1 MSATEH
7 TCRARE
13 CDPVSRETG
22 RVRGEAEQRATRDFL
37 NGDYASSQ
45 TDSTVPSS
53 AKIAAWHL
61 LDGENRTVSERKLF
75 ALVDAVVSV
84 LTHGGREETAR
95 LAFEIVVGPAVALA
109 AVRILTGEE
118 R

>member
-1 MSATEH
+1 MHGDDASLTDRLEDQE
-7 TCRARE
+7 R
-13 CDPVSRETG
+13 
-22 RVRGEAEQRATRDFL
+22 RATRGFL
-37 NGDYASSQ
+37 GGDYGPPGARLPE
-45 TDSTVPSS
+45 TVPSS

-75 ALVDAVVSV
+75 ALVDAAVSV

-95 LAFEIVVGPAVALA
+95 LAFETVVRPAVALA

>member
-1 MSATEH
+1 MDEQ
-7 TCRARE
+7 ARGSWF
-13 CDPVSRETG
+13 DLIR
-22 RVRGEAEQRATRDFL
+22 RVEDQERRATRDFL
-37 NGDYASSQ
+37 HGDYGPPP
-45 TDSTVPSS
+45 DRLPEPVPSA

-95 LAFEIVVGPAVALA
+95 LAFEIVVRPAVALA
-109 AVRILTGEE
+109 AVRALTGEE

>member
-1 MSATEH
+1 MPESRDAEPPQGSWPDLIH
-7 TCRARE
+7 RVENQERRA
-13 CDPVSRETG
+13 
-22 RVRGEAEQRATRDFL
+22 RDFL
-37 NGDYASSQ
+37 SGDYGPPR
-45 TDSTVPSS
+45 DHLPEPVPAV

-61 LDGENRTVSERKLF
+61 LDAENRKVSERKLF

-95 LAFEIVVGPAVALA
+95 LAFETVVRPAVALA